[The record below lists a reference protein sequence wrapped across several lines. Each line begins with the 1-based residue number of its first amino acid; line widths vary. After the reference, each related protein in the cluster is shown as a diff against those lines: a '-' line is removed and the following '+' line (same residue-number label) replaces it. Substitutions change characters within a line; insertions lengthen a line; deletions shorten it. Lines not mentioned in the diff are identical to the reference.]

1 MAERKYTKIYF
12 RIFPMEKMLWD
23 YLKIL
28 DDHRTIYIRCLQQ
41 LAKSKEHM
49 MPTFWTFRTD
59 SVFFQNTQKQI
70 YDGVMPEVLDK
81 YVCMIFQTISSF
93 SL

>member
-1 MAERKYTKIYF
+1 MKSTMAERKYTKIYF
-12 RIFPMEKMLWD
+12 RIFPMKKMLWD

-49 MPTFWTFRTD
+49 MPTFWTF
-59 SVFFQNTQKQI
+59 VLIVGII
-70 YDGVMPEVLDK
+70 YLGDRSRRAKSKTMA
-81 YVCMIFQTISSF
+81 C
-93 SL
+93 